1 MSNASFTFFSPRDL
15 SWPDLDL
22 ATYRLP
28 TITFGNMVTFFGKFY
43 TCSRSFS
50 MRLFK
55 HRLTRLSTTFHSR
68 DSRGSER
75 PPPQRR
81 VDYGNIPAGRGLKG
95 IVHIEKMEL
104 LVWKHSTTCKNNIP
118 GITLLKFYQIK
129 KNIYKN
135 HCVLPFTVQKSYDEP
150 VEYCDSIPRTLTPRF
165 STKWENGR
173 NEKWLVIPTKV
184 VISTLSDRR
193 QHDLQT
199 DDPVWIINIA
209 VSIHQPRM
217 SETNIM
223 SF

>member
-129 KNIYKN
+129 KIFTKIIVFY
-135 HCVLPFTVQKSYDEP
+135 HLPYRKAMMNPS
-150 VEYCDSIPRTLTPRF
+150 
-165 STKWENGR
+165 
-173 NEKWLVIPTKV
+173 
-184 VISTLSDRR
+184 
-193 QHDLQT
+193 
-199 DDPVWIINIA
+199 NIA
-209 VSIHQPRM
+209 IRSPALSRPDSLPNERM
-217 SETNIM
+217 EGMKND
-223 SF
+223 